1 MPFCLLDTLVIDS
14 LNRCD
19 LTKQFNS
26 MEIATCNSQDLSL
39 ALMLLSIFIA
49 TIAGII
55 SYLTYKFKIGQ
66 KAKASCVITYSKDL
80 PYISSVI
87 IENLKDKD
95 LVIHD
100 IYVKFGPDI
109 YVDLLDKD
117 FSDKYYIVV
126 PPLGV
131 KEIKFGPVFMYNVN
145 THRVAVESLFR
156 KTKYKIVLSTSHGKL
171 TCKDWGKGWSA
182 ISESLNNHHV
192 VVVYPN
198 RIYSTSSVY
207 FKNNFETPAIDYS
220 SYSDEVQYVV
230 KLTTK
235 DGEQMFCKIYNN
247 NKKIKLFENLT
258 FSEDVLKDEVSIR
271 KYLNK
276 AKEKKIVNF
285 SKIEEI
291 YDVRKMMASRL
302 EHYQDEIIELKSEGQ
317 WHFYTIGCINSKW
330 EDIKLWWQNR
340 KCK

>member
-1 MPFCLLDTLVIDS
+1 
-14 LNRCD
+14 
-19 LTKQFNS
+19 
-26 MEIATCNSQDLSL
+26 MEIVACNSQVLNL
-39 ALMLLSIFIA
+39 VLTVLSISIA
-49 TIAGII
+49 LIAGVITC
-55 SYLTYKFKIGQ
+55 LTYRLKIGQ

-117 FSDKYYIVV
+117 FSDKYNIVV

-131 KEIKFGPVFMYNVN
+131 KEIKFGPVFMYNVS
-145 THRVAVESLFR
+145 THRVVVESLF
-156 KTKYKIVLSTSHGKL
+156 KTTKYRIVLSTSHGKL
-171 TCKDWGKGWSA
+171 TCKKWGKRWSA
-182 ISESLNNHHV
+182 ISESLSNHHV
-192 VVVYPN
+192 AVVYPN

-207 FKNNFETPAIDYS
+207 FKNTFETPAIDYS
-220 SYSDEVQYVV
+220 SYSEEVQYVV
-230 KLTTK
+230 KLTMK
-235 DGEQMFCKIYNN
+235 DGEQVFCKIYNN

-258 FSEDVLKDEVSIR
+258 FSEDVLKDEASIR

-291 YDVRKMMASRL
+291 YDVRKMMASTL
-302 EHYQDEIIELKSEGQ
+302 EHYQDETIELKSESPL
-317 WHFYTIGCINSKW
+317 HFYTIGCIDSKW